1 MEKVSVIVSN
11 SNPAPAKNEC
21 NRNPDSDGD
30 DDDLAPPP
38 KKKRKCPSSSNNVK
52 DNHKKKVH
60 KKDVHKK
67 DSLHKKGSLH
77 KKDSLHKNAD
87 VRKKDELKKDERK
100 KGVRKKDIV
109 EQSELEGQID
119 ISIAAA
125 SEKTDNDD
133 EVKVKKARSTSWK
146 KRRVEIGEEKAERR
160 SQYDLAVNDYTN
172 NPDGMSIYAC
182 AKKHNVN
189 YNTLKK
195 ILNSG
200 QQFNGQGRVLTV
212 LSKEEEAKIREHIIR
227 LLFRSYSL
235 TFFELRYLIQ
245 ESLIRLCEAN
255 PSRITTFEASNHLP
269 DDKFVYNFATR
280 NMLVLRSTMELSKAR
295 SMLSEK
301 DVENWQKDT
310 EIGLVFNPE
319 CADCWNDPKRILNQD
334 EVGIQ
339 IGQSKVKVLAPRGI
353 DSVLYSKGGGSH
365 EHVSLSVTVNAAGH
379 CVGPRLVYKG
389 IELTN

>member
-11 SNPAPAKNEC
+11 PAPAKNEC
-21 NRNPDSDGD
+21 KRNLDSDHD
-30 DDDLAPPP
+30 DVNPVPPP
-38 KKKRKCPSSSNNVK
+38 KKKQKCPSNNVK
-52 DNHKKKVH
+52 DNHKKKV
-60 KKDVHKK
+60 
-67 DSLHKKGSLH
+67 
-77 KKDSLHKNAD
+77 
-87 VRKKDELKKDERK
+87 RKKDERKKDERKKDIRKKDERKKDACKKDALK

-119 ISIAAA
+119 ISIAIAAAA

-133 EVKVKKARSTSWK
+133 EVKVKKAKSSSWK

-195 ILNSG
+195 LLNSG

-212 LSKEEEAKIREHIIR
+212 LSTEEEIKIREHIIR

-379 CVGPRLVYKG
+379 CVGSRLVYKG
-389 IELTN
+389 SELTN